1 MKYSKSNCYKCKIYA
16 KKRAKLKLIDNCLIC
31 WEKVMNLKNIHSIS
45 FWHDFGFNN
54 SVRKRY
60 TQINNSV
67 RKHLAVIEKIFK
79 KVHSIDLKS
88 SDIIG

>member
-1 MKYSKSNCYKCKIYA
+1 
-16 KKRAKLKLIDNCLIC
+16 
-31 WEKVMNLKNIHSIS
+31 MNLKNIHSIS
-45 FWHDFGFNN
+45 FWHDFGYIR

-67 RKHLAVIEKIFK
+67 RKLLALIVKIFK

>member
-1 MKYSKSNCYKCKIYA
+1 
-16 KKRAKLKLIDNCLIC
+16 
-31 WEKVMNLKNIHSIS
+31 MNLKNIHSIS
-45 FWHDFGFNN
+45 FWHDFGYII

-67 RKHLAVIEKIFK
+67 RKLLAFIVKIFK